1 MIRWGFGEWGR
12 VALMFG
18 LKVVEVS
25 IVPLAMILPNSH
37 FD

>member
-1 MIRWGFGEWGR
+1 MIWWGFGEWGL

-25 IVPLAMILPNSH
+25 IFPLGDVSA
-37 FD
+37 

>member
-1 MIRWGFGEWGR
+1 MIRWGFGEWGW

-25 IVPLAMILPNSH
+25 IVPLGDDSA
-37 FD
+37 